1 MAECKCI
8 VSVVSPFE
16 VYDSGKEIGVL
27 FKESAHGY
35 HHYPIA
41 YQGSIEDTYTLA
53 RLTCEVLKSFYNSG
67 IKFPECLEQFTEE
80 ESGFAKNRE
89 EYLTNLRLFLQ
100 YGGCETCGQ
109 CRFLQNETCK
119 TTIVPGAKVGP
130 NDHPCCIGIRKEQE

>member
-1 MAECKCI
+1 MAECI
-8 VSVVSPFE
+8 VSVVSLFE

-80 ESGFAKNRE
+80 ESRFAKNRE
-89 EYLTNLRLFLQ
+89 EYLTNLRLYLQ
-100 YGGCETCGQ
+100 YGGCEICKQ
-109 CRFLQNETCK
+109 CRFLPESGKCK
-119 TTIVPGAKVGP
+119 ATILGTISQPDDNA
-130 NDHPCCIGIRKEQE
+130 CCIGIRKEQE